1 MFVRQMVDWPTWHI
15 GDLTDDLKQM
25 RDRMERLFADASGI
39 FIEAASEENGPPIN
53 VTENP
58 DAYYLRARL
67 PGVGADD
74 LEVTVSGQDL
84 ILAGERHI
92 PEADAD
98 GGAYHRRE
106 RWRGRFR
113 RVLRFRSPVVG
124 EGVTARFADGVPAI
138 KIPKT
143 TMTPKTVKID

>member
-1 MFVRQMVDWPTWHI
+1 MFVRQMLDWPTWHI
-15 GDLTDDLKQM
+15 GNLTDDLKRM

-39 FIEAASEENGPPIN
+39 FIEAAAGEDGPPIN
-53 VTENP
+53 VKGDPE
-58 DAYYLRARL
+58 AYYLRARL

-74 LEVTVSGQDL
+74 LEVTVSGRDL

-98 GGAYHRRE
+98 GGACHQRE

-113 RVLRFRSPVVG
+113 RALRFRSPVAG

>member
-1 MFVRQMVDWPTWHI
+1 MFVRQMVDWPAWHI
-15 GDLTDDLKQM
+15 GNLPDDLKGQ
-25 RDRMERLFADASGI
+25 RDRMEQLFADAGGL
-39 FIEAASEENGPPIN
+39 FVEAAAGGDGPPIN
-53 VTENP
+53 ITEDP

-74 LEVTVSGQDL
+74 IEVTVSGQDL
-84 ILAGERHI
+84 TLAGERHI

-113 RVLRFRSPVVG
+113 RVLRFRRPVVG
-124 EGVTARFADGVPAI
+124 ERVTARFADGVLAI